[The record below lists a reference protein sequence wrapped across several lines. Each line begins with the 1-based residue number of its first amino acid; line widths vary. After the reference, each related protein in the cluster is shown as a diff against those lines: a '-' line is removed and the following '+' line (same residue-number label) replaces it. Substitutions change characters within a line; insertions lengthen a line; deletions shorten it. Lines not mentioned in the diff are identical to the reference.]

1 MSLRIHAYPSTPR
14 AFKALVVANHRGV
27 DYEFAFCDLMA
38 GVQKSETFTALNP
51 NQKMPVLED
60 GAFVLWESNAIMQ
73 YLASKKPGALTP
85 TDERGR
91 ADVLRWQFWD
101 ATTWDPAC
109 TKLIFQRVVKAKFN
123 MGGPDEGEV
132 ELGLRMFNAA
142 ARILDQQLTGRDF
155 VCDRLSVA
163 DFALASPLMLA
174 EAADLPLQPYAALR
188 GWAERM
194 AALPAWRA
202 TLAMQQ
208 TASAA

>member
-14 AFKALVVANHRGV
+14 AFKALVVANHLGV

-109 TKLIFQRVVKAKFN
+109 TKLIFQRVVKQNSTWA
-123 MGGPDEGEV
+123 
-132 ELGLRMFNAA
+132 GLMRA
-142 ARILDQQLTGRDF
+142 
-155 VCDRLSVA
+155 RLSWGCA
-163 DFALASPLMLA
+163 CSTPRRGFSTSSSPGA
-174 EAADLPLQPYAALR
+174 IS
-188 GWAERM
+188 
-194 AALPAWRA
+194 
-202 TLAMQQ
+202 
-208 TASAA
+208 SAIG